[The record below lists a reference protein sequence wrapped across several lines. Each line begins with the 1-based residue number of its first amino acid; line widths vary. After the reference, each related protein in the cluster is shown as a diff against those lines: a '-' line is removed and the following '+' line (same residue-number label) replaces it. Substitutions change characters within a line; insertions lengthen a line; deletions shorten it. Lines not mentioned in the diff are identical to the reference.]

1 MTKERKQAM
10 IGERL
15 SDLRKDKGL
24 TQQDLADIL
33 HLTKYNISAYERE
46 ANEAPDNVK
55 IAMARYFDVSV
66 DYLLGLTDRP
76 NAYEKPGNRIPVNKK
91 LPPEARDLI
100 ECLKRLVAFANAA
113 NPQYVYQEI
122 QQMNHAIMLTA
133 QGDLA
138 ANNLPAK
145 DAAVPDSKAALRE
158 SPAQEENASPDNGP
172 SADTGL

>member
-1 MTKERKQAM
+1 M

-122 QQMNHAIMLTA
+122 QQMNHAIMLTT
-133 QGDLA
+133 QGNA
-138 ANNLPAK
+138 PANSLLAK
-145 DAAVPDSKAALRE
+145 DAAASSDNKAAFPE
-158 SPAQEENASPDNGP
+158 PPAQEENAFQENNPIPD
-172 SADTGL
+172 AEI